1 MKKYK
6 ALRIIRYDDP
16 QKAKKEY
23 EKRINDYCTYKT
35 NVIIHPILRGLR
47 QTQAHE
53 LFVVNNTE
61 LDMMQETIEEN
72 AAIINSMLTKVPGV
86 GAEQYLHTA
95 LIKEIQSTNEI
106 EGVKSTRKEIDE
118 AIVSIK
124 NKKAKNKRFSGI
136 VRSYLSLFYDDFSPI
151 NDVPEIRAIY
161 DQMLDGE
168 IDEDDKLDGDLFRA
182 GEVFIQSNTNEVL
195 HRGDANESTI
205 MEKLKLFLEVI
216 NSDNCPY
223 LIKIM
228 VGHYYFEYIHPFY
241 DGNGR
246 VGRYITC
253 KYLAQ
258 KLDPLTAI
266 SFSYMI
272 SSRKNKYYDAF
283 IETSDPNNYGEGTMF
298 VFQMLKIVSEGQKK
312 LIEDLVDKIE
322 LLNKADHVIY
332 DLEGNG
338 LEKRILFLLAQ
349 SWLFEKPIFD
359 SEIGDTIKESR
370 YKTRKVLIKL
380 IELKY
385 IVKIEKRP
393 SRHQITKEI
402 QQRII
407 DAPVG

>member
-6 ALRIIRYDDP
+6 ALRIIRYDNP
-16 QKAKKEY
+16 EKAKNEY

-35 NVIIHPILRGLR
+35 NVKIHPILRGLR
-47 QTQAHE
+47 QSQAYE

-86 GAEQYLHTA
+86 GEEQYFHNV
-95 LIKEIQSTNEI
+95 LIEEIQSTNEI
-106 EGVKSTRKEIDE
+106 EGVRSTRKEIDN
-118 AIVSIK
+118 AIISVQ
-124 NKKAKNKRFSGI
+124 NKKAKNERFSGI

-151 NDVPEIRAIY
+151 NEVKEIRSIY
-161 DQMLDGE
+161 NQMVEGE

-182 GEVFIQSNTNEVL
+182 GEVLIQSNTNEIL
-195 HRGDANESTI
+195 HRGDNNESTI
-205 MEKLKLFLEVI
+205 KNNLALFLDLI
-216 NSDNCPY
+216 NSENYPY

-228 VGHYYFEYIHPFY
+228 IGHYYFEYIHPFY

-272 SSRKNKYYDAF
+272 SSRKNKYYEAF
-283 IETSDPNNYGEGTMF
+283 TETSDPNNYGEGTMF
-298 VFQMLKIVSEGQKK
+298 VFQMLKIVSEGQKR
-312 LIEDLVDKIE
+312 LIEDLSEKID
-322 LLNKADHVIY
+322 LLNKANIVI
-332 DLEGNG
+332 DELKGNG
-338 LEKRILFLLAQ
+338 LDKRILFLLAQ
-349 SWLFEKPIFD
+349 SWLFEKPLFD
-359 SEIGDTIKESR
+359 SEISDTVKESR
-370 YKTRKVLIKL
+370 YKIRKSLTTL
-380 IELKY
+380 TELKY
-385 IVKIEKRP
+385 IEKIEKRP
-393 SRHQITKEI
+393 SRYRITKEI